1 MNIGKAI
8 AIFKQIDS
16 DKYTDIEKGVAIAK
30 VLDMEFDN
38 CIFKRDMHK
47 VIEWLWN
54 RCFKWEEGSEE

>member
-16 DKYTDIEKGVAIAK
+16 DKYTDNEKGIAIAK
-30 VLDMEFDN
+30 VLDMATDN
-38 CIFKRDMHK
+38 SIFKSDMHK

-54 RCFKWEEGSEE
+54 RCFEWEEGSKE